1 MEPDRWLG
9 IELRHFLALEAV
21 ARTGSFGKAAIS
33 LGYTQSA
40 VSQQIATLERIVGQ
54 RLVERP
60 GGPKPVSL
68 TEAGRLLL
76 THADAIAARVAA
88 AQADL
93 TALED
98 GQVGTLRVGVF
109 QSVGQR
115 ILPDVMR
122 RFLEAWP
129 QVDVSLTESA
139 DDTELLALV
148 ERGELDLTFSDLPLV
163 EGPFESV
170 ELMRDPYVLVVPAD
184 SPLLERPSP
193 PTYREIAEHDLIGHK
208 HCRTLAKIEAGFGRP
223 VRFVFRSDHN
233 QTVQAL
239 VAAGVGLALVP
250 QLTMDPEDESTA
262 LIELPKIPP
271 RVIAVAWHRDRYRTP
286 AARAF
291 VETAQQ
297 VSAELEREAPLSRL
311 TSSTRPEVS
320 AGEAALTGG
329 ELTRVRTLQR
339 PRARGSKH
347 PPTASLIEVRG
358 SARARSREA
367 AYLTNLRKRSFAG

>member
-1 MEPDRWLG
+1 MEPDSWLG

-21 ARTGSFGKAAIS
+21 AHTGSFGKAAAS

-93 TALED
+93 TALGD
-98 GQVGTLRVGVF
+98 GEAGALRVGVF

-115 ILPDVMR
+115 ILPDLMR
-122 RFLEAWP
+122 RFLHAWP
-129 QVDVSLTESA
+129 LVDVTLTESA
-139 DDTELLALV
+139 DDVELLGLV
-148 ERGELDLTFSDLPLV
+148 ERGELDLTFSDLPLI
-163 EGPFESV
+163 EGPFDSV

-184 SPLLERPSP
+184 SPLANRTAA
-193 PTYREIAEHDLIGHK
+193 PTEREISELDLIGHK
-208 HCRTLAKIEAGFGRP
+208 HCRTIAKIEAGFGRP

-239 VAAGVGLALVP
+239 VAAGVGMALVP
-250 QLTMDPEDESTA
+250 RLTMDPEDEATA
-262 LIELPKIPP
+262 LIEMPKIPP
-271 RVIAVAWHRDRYRTP
+271 RMIALAWHRDRYRTP

-291 VETAQQ
+291 VETAEQ
-297 VSAELEREAPLSRL
+297 VSAELEQEP
-311 TSSTRPEVS
+311 V
-320 AGEAALTGG
+320 AA
-329 ELTRVRTLQR
+329 
-339 PRARGSKH
+339 
-347 PPTASLIEVRG
+347 
-358 SARARSREA
+358 
-367 AYLTNLRKRSFAG
+367 

>member
-21 ARTGSFGKAAIS
+21 AREGSFGKAALT

-93 TALED
+93 TALGE
-98 GQVGTLRVGVF
+98 GQAGTLQVGVF

-115 ILPDVMR
+115 ILPELMR
-122 RFLEAWP
+122 RYLRSWP
-129 QVDVSLTESA
+129 QVKVTLTESA
-139 DDTELLALV
+139 NDEDLLALV
-148 ERGELDLTFSDLPLV
+148 ERGELDLTFSDLPLT

-170 ELMRDPYVLVVPAD
+170 ELLRDPYVLVVAAD
-184 SPLLERPSP
+184 SPLADRDTPI
-193 PTYREIAEHDLIGHK
+193 TIREVAELDLIGHK
-208 HCRTLAKIEAGFGRP
+208 HCRTINQLEANIRRP
-223 VRFVFRSDHN
+223 LHFVFRSDHN

-239 VAAGVGLALVP
+239 VASGVGSALVP
-250 QLTMDPEDESTA
+250 RLTMDPEDETTK
-262 LIELPKIPP
+262 LVDIPKLPP
-271 RVIAVAWHRDRYRTP
+271 RLIAMAWHRDRYRTP

-291 VETAQQ
+291 VETAQE
-297 VSAELEREAPLSRL
+297 VTAELELEA
-311 TSSTRPEVS
+311 V
-320 AGEAALTGG
+320 AA
-329 ELTRVRTLQR
+329 
-339 PRARGSKH
+339 
-347 PPTASLIEVRG
+347 
-358 SARARSREA
+358 
-367 AYLTNLRKRSFAG
+367 

>member
-21 ARTGSFGKAAIS
+21 ARTGSFGKAAAS

-54 RLVERP
+54 RLIERP

-98 GQVGTLRVGVF
+98 GQAGTLRVGVF

-115 ILPDVMR
+115 ILPEVMR
-122 RFLEAWP
+122 RFIGAWP

-163 EGPFESV
+163 EGPFDSV
-170 ELMRDPYVLVVPAD
+170 ELMRDPYVLVVPSD
-184 SPLLERPSP
+184 SPLLDRSSP
-193 PTYREIAEHDLIGHK
+193 PSYREIAEHDLIGHK

-223 VRFVFRSDHN
+223 MRFVFRSDHN

-271 RVIAVAWHRDRYRTP
+271 RIIAVAWHRDRYRTP
-286 AARAF
+286 AGRAF

-297 VSAELEREAPLSRL
+297 VSAELEREVL
-311 TSSTRPEVS
+311 
-320 AGEAALTGG
+320 AA
-329 ELTRVRTLQR
+329 
-339 PRARGSKH
+339 
-347 PPTASLIEVRG
+347 
-358 SARARSREA
+358 
-367 AYLTNLRKRSFAG
+367 